1 MNPTIS
7 TQYSSPDDAGATSS
21 PVGSTSI
28 KDTARDLTPD
38 IQRVYAQLEL
48 LQRNY
53 NRLANRVR
61 ELETRLELVNQR
73 MN

>member
-7 TQYSSPDDAGATSS
+7 TQYSTVDSGGTVSPMGSS
-21 PVGSTSI
+21 SSLDKP
-28 KDTARDLTPD
+28 RDLTPD

-53 NRLANRVR
+53 NRMANRVR